1 MNKDIEIEYVNKDNQ
16 YSDISNKIVFVLRIL
31 IEKIK
36 LCFLLF
42 FIIVFYYIPDM
53 FEMLYYKGKSVVAKA
68 KKVNSESIK
77 IIESMYKYNIEMI
90 KINNKG
96 IKEIC
101 YEIIKIDYRDMY
113 KEYCLHIDIY
123 DKKNKHLTSNERFI
137 KKQEDKTKK
146 IKEMNEL
153 IELGYNEIQIAF
165 NMSEHKRLIR
175 SNDYLYERLKSIHHG
190 DEEQLGILEKIRS
203 SVFY

>member
-96 IKEIC
+96 VS
-101 YEIIKIDYRDMY
+101 R
-113 KEYCLHIDIY
+113 
-123 DKKNKHLTSNERFI
+123 
-137 KKQEDKTKK
+137 
-146 IKEMNEL
+146 
-153 IELGYNEIQIAF
+153 QINF
-165 NMSEHKRLIR
+165 
-175 SNDYLYERLKSIHHG
+175 
-190 DEEQLGILEKIRS
+190 Q
-203 SVFY
+203 